1 MSGYNVRH
9 GPEADMSPKT
19 FCRLVHI
26 GVAASWASRKASTTW
41 PWLDRIAQ
49 KLPHLSAGIVMILG
63 LVMSAFGFHAAW
75 LATHRKPNW
84 MA

>member
-1 MSGYNVRH
+1 
-9 GPEADMSPKT
+9 MSPKT
-19 FCRLVHI
+19 FCRLVYI

-49 KLPHLSAGIVMILG
+49 KLRYLSAGIVMILG